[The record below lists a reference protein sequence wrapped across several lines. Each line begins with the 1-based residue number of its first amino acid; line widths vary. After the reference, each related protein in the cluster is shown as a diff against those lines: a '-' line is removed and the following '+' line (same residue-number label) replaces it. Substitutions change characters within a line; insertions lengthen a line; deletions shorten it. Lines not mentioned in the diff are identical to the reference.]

1 MLLCNLGCASV
12 VLILNLIVGGILGLE
27 QATSWKLE
35 DAIQLF
41 YVGNE
46 GGAVASASHPPPTE
60 TWPEVLERHV
70 RGMIYFLMCLGI

>member
-1 MLLCNLGCASV
+1 MKCCSYIKFDCCWNIGA
-12 VLILNLIVGGILGLE
+12 E
-27 QATSWKLE
+27 QATGWKLE

-70 RGMIYFLMCLGI
+70 RDVLCFLMCLGF

>member
-1 MLLCNLGCASV
+1 M
-12 VLILNLIVGGILGLE
+12 E

-70 RGMIYFLMCLGI
+70 RGMLYFLMCLGI